1 VAKRVNRHSAKL
13 LGALQALPSV
23 CGSAEAPAR
32 MQRRLKRAEREL
44 ARLQL
49 AVARKVGPV
58 CFRELNGDFLE
69 RDGRL
74 GDRVLR
80 VRTLREDLGDGLVIC
95 APPV

>member
-1 VAKRVNRHSAKL
+1 
-13 LGALQALPSV
+13 
-23 CGSAEAPAR
+23 
-32 MQRRLKRAEREL
+32 
-44 ARLQL
+44 
-49 AVARKVGPV
+49 VGPV